1 MLRAPKCCSASVKTR
16 PDKAPAAVAQAT
28 VAATEAAHHAVT
40 VAMAGMVAA
49 IAHPVK
55 TAMASSNLHAPTVRA
70 HLRVRAVAVAQA
82 WASPLV
88 SLTSPVLPARQQV
101 NPIPCVPASI

>member
-1 MLRAPKCCSASVKTR
+1 MKTR

-40 VAMAGMVAA
+40 VGMAAMAGMVAA

-70 HLRVRAVAVAQA
+70 HLRVRAVAVAQV
-82 WASPLV
+82 WASPQVLPM
-88 SLTSPVLPARQQV
+88 SPVLPVRQQV
-101 NPIPCVPASI
+101 NPIPCAPASI